1 MPTKYELPPETL
13 DVIRARM
20 IDMNDLEQLLMKA
33 KSGGFDVDD
42 KIQGVKDAK
51 RKLQKMRDS
60 FYPGQS
66 L

>member
-13 DVIRARM
+13 DSIRARM
-20 IDMNDLEQLLMKA
+20 IDMNDLEQLLMKG
-33 KSGGFDVDD
+33 KSGGFEVDNML
-42 KIQGVKDAK
+42 QGVKDAK
-51 RKLQKMRDS
+51 RKLQKIRDS